1 MRHHSNKRKFGR
13 EKNQRNALMSSLA
26 RNLIRDN
33 RIKTTTAKAKE
44 LRPMVEKLVTKAKV
58 ATVASRR
65 LIISSIHSQVETK
78 KLFDIIAPKYK
89 DRKGGYTRIIKMPN
103 RDLDNSPM
111 SLIEF
116 V

>member
-1 MRHHSNKRKFGR
+1 
-13 EKNQRNALMSSLA
+13 MSSLA

-44 LRPMVEKLVTKAKV
+44 LRPMVEKLVTKAKI

-65 LIISSIHSQVETK
+65 LINSNIKGVSETK
-78 KLFDIIAPKYK
+78 KLFDVLAPKYK
-89 DRKGGYTRIIKMPN
+89 DRKGGYTRIIRLPN
-103 RDLDNSPM
+103 RDLDGSPM